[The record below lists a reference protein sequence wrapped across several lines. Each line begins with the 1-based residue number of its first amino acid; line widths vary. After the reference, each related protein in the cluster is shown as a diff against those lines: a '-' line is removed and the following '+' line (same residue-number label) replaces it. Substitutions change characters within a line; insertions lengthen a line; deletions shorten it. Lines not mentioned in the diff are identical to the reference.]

1 MSTMKKKIKISIQGA
16 SGYTGGELIRLL
28 LNHPLCEIVSVS
40 SNFNSGKKISDIHND
55 LVGDSDLIFSKE
67 IDKNVDVIYL
77 CSWWTNTFLNL
88 MGLDILIFL
97 YL

>member
-1 MSTMKKKIKISIQGA
+1 MSTMKKKIKISILGA

-28 LNHPLCEIVSVS
+28 LNHPLCEIVSLS

-77 CSWWTNTFLNL
+77 CSGHGKSSTFLKSIKI
-88 MGLDILIFL
+88 DKEVE
-97 YL
+97 